1 MTAREIFD
9 ATLVELNKVN
19 APSMLLE
26 DFNYFINKAINQYIN
41 KRYNIYDVNQQTT
54 DDLRVL
60 KSTVKLTPYRSRY
73 NNNNNNTNDIYNA
86 TYEVMLPNDYL
97 HVLNCICVFKVITR
111 YKCYNPGTTFTI
123 GATRLTADSWSKI
136 ITDFYQR
143 PSYKRPYYYIN
154 NINTSETEPYDLY
167 NKSTGLGTDQITE
180 TPDNF
185 NNTKVYVTENNN
197 DILIGTVK
205 DLGLKIEGLAEFNL
219 TNAAKQSLNETN
231 LTGKDRILS
240 GVGWHIT
247 ERKKLF
253 SNTYLTLVIRNNNV
267 YLIGTESEYIIK
279 ADEKNFLDVYNGGDD
294 SFTSSFPKEV
304 VLGNNLSYDIQDKY
318 ACSRHSNQSK
328 VICEIRCGR
337 DRSVFEL
344 SQVYIDYIKSPQ
356 YVRLTQEQIDSDLDY
371 SQVMEYPDYIC
382 QEIINELVTIIMEN
396 SGDARLQNHLAVSQS
411 IASPTQQQ
419 ASQPQQNS

>member
-9 ATLVELNKVN
+9 STLVELNKVN

-60 KSTVKLTPYRSRY
+60 KSTVKLKPIRSRY
-73 NNNNNNTNDIYNA
+73 KDGDVNDINDLYNA
-86 TYEVMLPNDYL
+86 TYEVALPSDYL
-97 HVLNCICVFKVITR
+97 HVLNCICVFKVLER
-111 YKCYNPGTTFTI
+111 YKCYNKGTLFTI
-123 GATRLTADSWSKI
+123 GATRLTADLWSKI

-154 NINTSETEPYDLY
+154 NINTTETEPYDLY

-180 TPDNF
+180 TPDDF
-185 NNTKVYVTENNN
+185 NDTEVYVTENNN
-197 DILIGTVK
+197 DIFIGTVQQ
-205 DLGLKIEGLAEFNL
+205 LGLEIASGSATFKLAPI
-219 TNAAKQSLNETN
+219 AKTN
-231 LTGKDRILS
+231 LNKTNLIGKDKILS
-240 GVGWHIT
+240 SDSWHVT
-247 ERKKLF
+247 VKNSLF
-253 SNTYLTLVIRNNNV
+253 LSSYLTLTIKNNKV
-267 YLIGTESEYIIK
+267 YLIGTESEYTLK
-279 ADEKNFLDVYNGGDD
+279 SDEKNFLKIYDGNNSD
-294 SFTSSFPKEV
+294 FTSSFPREV
-304 VLGNNLSYDIQDKY
+304 VLGNNLEYDIQNKY
-318 ACSRHSNQSK
+318 ACSRHSNQSR
-328 VICEIRCGR
+328 VICEIRCGK

-344 SQVYIDYIKSPQ
+344 VNVYIDYIKSPQ
-356 YVRLTQEQIDSDLDY
+356 YVRLTQEQIDADLDH
-371 SQVMEYPDYIC
+371 SQILEYPDYVC

-419 ASQPQQNS
+419 TQQQNS